1 MEGKILAI
9 NQVAAHRLG
18 KRADELIGLS
28 VDDYL
33 PPDVAKYRKTIRYE
47 IARSGK
53 PMTAMEGLV

>member
-9 NQVAAHRLG
+9 NQVAAQRLG

-33 PPDVAKYRKTIRYE
+33 VPA
-47 IARSGK
+47 S
-53 PMTAMEGLV
+53 L